1 MLTLVCRWIL
11 PVALAILANLFNTQA
26 FAQVTLALES
36 LPNGPEE
43 LTSLVRRAQ
52 VTFVEGTT
60 LLDSSVPADRE
71 QLNQLPNELL
81 DSLRPQRSDAK
92 NNSQTPDRRT
102 RSGLAAITAYR
113 IEFRFSRQ
121 RHWDWDTASREMTIH
136 MKARLRS
143 WQPIHTIWFR
153 QSPEI
158 ETFWENQLVRHE
170 LDHVQLSN
178 DESMRKRFAS
188 LLQEGNRQVHKL
200 APNQVPSDQLADELT
215 DRWIH
220 QQFGEIVKLI
230 NIRYRELDRIT
241 FHGTQAL
248 PEDSSLSDLLRPNR

>member
-1 MLTLVCRWIL
+1 VLTLVCRWIL
-11 PVALAILANLFNTQA
+11 PVAFAILANLFNTQA

-71 QLNQLPNELL
+71 QLNQLPSELL

-121 RHWDWDTASREMTIH
+121 RHWDWDAAAREMTIH

-188 LLQEGNRQVHKL
+188 LLQEGNRQVYQL

-230 NIRYRELDRIT
+230 NIRSRELDRIT